1 MAPPKALENIGET
14 LHSQYERW
22 QPKVTKLPMCLTL
35 WYFGNHY
42 LQLHVLNS
50 DMCRLVTSFSWILQW
65 RKLKNFAILAASMPD
80 QRESFSIIMD
90 MVYQSLP
97 LMVRFGCLTR

>member
-1 MAPPKALENIGET
+1 
-14 LHSQYERW
+14 
-22 QPKVTKLPMCLTL
+22 
-35 WYFGNHY
+35 
-42 LQLHVLNS
+42 
-50 DMCRLVTSFSWILQW
+50 MCRLVTSFSWILQW

-90 MVYQSLP
+90 MVYQSLR